1 MSGRFCSS
9 CGRRPDRET
18 CCWSVESGECA
29 RPCPLV
35 PARRWEEWSEEQ
47 QFLITL
53 LMAGFGGAAEEWQLL
68 CRLPWPQYRLEGHV
82 VDFDDRE
89 DESAVHLACFREPD
103 DRDRGRRYFLTDLAR
118 ASYEANQEAVREAA
132 SFARGYPFGRYRGAD
147 APGGEETGDEVTPA
161 HQGQK

>member
-1 MSGRFCSS
+1 MFELRAPAGSRDLLLVGRI
-9 CGRRPDRET
+9 RR
-18 CCWSVESGECA
+18 V
-29 RPCPLV
+29 RPAL
-35 PARRWEEWSEEQ
+35 PAGPGPALGWEEWSEEQ

-68 CRLPWPQYRLEGHV
+68 CRLPWPQYRLEAHV

-103 DRDRGRRYFLTDLAR
+103 DRDRGRRYFLTDGAR

-132 SFARGYPFGRYRGAD
+132 SFARGYPLGRYRGAD
-147 APGGEETGDEVTPA
+147 APGREETGVALAPT
-161 HQGQK
+161 HRGQ